1 MENKLIR
8 SLGRP
13 PKKILKKKLT
23 AFLPNPSDIF
33 FFLRRSSYYSIL
45 IRRGGL
51 SGLVGLTF
59 LLFMGCTA
67 EKTAENEILL
77 PLQVAILHEN
87 YFVRSAG
94 IKAIGEMGNP
104 ARLPLILPGFKDP
117 VSFVR
122 LFSVESAAQL
132 PGPDR
137 LKLLLAAGDDPDPMV
152 RVAVVKALDDL
163 LGTTGT
169 IDSVPANKLLTPFT
183 KDPDDTVHLFAYA
196 ALARQGDEK
205 ALIALQE
212 LAQSHDVAM
221 PAMVAL
227 GRTKRKEAIPILSQ
241 ALKNPDETVRMFAAE
256 ALGEVA
262 SKKTFT
268 DLAALA
274 TDQAAIVRGAVA
286 TSLGK
291 IGDPKAIPIL
301 DQLLNDPEPIV
312 QLSAAEGLMRL
323 GKKRLDVYEKNL
335 HHADYGIRH
344 FAIGS
349 LQKTAGKEAL
359 PLLTRSLSDEAPRVR
374 IAAVR
379 AIGSIGDTD
388 SAGL

>member
-1 MENKLIR
+1 
-8 SLGRP
+8 
-13 PKKILKKKLT
+13 
-23 AFLPNPSDIF
+23 
-33 FFLRRSSYYSIL
+33 
-45 IRRGGL
+45 
-51 SGLVGLTF
+51 
-59 LLFMGCTA
+59 MGCTA

-196 ALARQGDEK
+196 ALARQGNEK
-205 ALIALQE
+205 GWLALQE
-212 LAQSHDVAM
+212 LSQSHDVAM

-227 GRTKRKEAIPILSQ
+227 GRTKRKEAIPILLQGIKS
-241 ALKNPDETVRMFAAE
+241 LDEMVRMMATD
-256 ALGEVA
+256 ALGEIA
-262 SKKTFT
+262 SEETLDVLAVLTT
-268 DLAALA
+268 DRSAP
-274 TDQAAIVRGAVA
+274 VRGAAA

-291 IGDPKAIPIL
+291 IGHPKAIPRIETML
-301 DQLLNDPEPIV
+301 DDPDPNV

-323 GKKRLDVYEKNL
+323 GKKRLDVYEKSL
-335 HHADYGIRH
+335 RHTDYGVRH
-344 FAIGS
+344 FAISS
-349 LQKTAGKEAL
+349 LHKTGGKEAL
-359 PLLTRSLSDEAPRVR
+359 PLLIQSLSDEAPRVR

-379 AIGSIGDTD
+379 AMGSLGDKDDAEALRKMLNDPDLSVRAYAAGNIGRLLKGVKTIKHE
-388 SAGL
+388 